1 MTRRTAVKYLLL
13 IYMTDDAMNQQERDA
28 CYNEST
34 QLAHDLKANGH
45 YLSANPLHPAATA
58 RSVRIRDGKTIITD
72 GPYAETREHLGGYFL
87 VEAANIDEAARIAQ
101 RIPGSRKGTVEV
113 RQVLD
118 IPDLPN
124 G

>member
-1 MTRRTAVKYLLL
+1 MKYLLL

-34 QLAHDLKANGH
+34 QLAHDLKANGR

-87 VEAANIDEAARIAQ
+87 VEAANIDEAVRIAQ